1 MDIEQLKLI
10 IDTLNSLGEN
20 SKEAFIYWIIIKYG
34 TTYLFGIIWS
44 CIAIYL
50 IKKVYF
56 LLNNLS
62 MLKDFREAAGISS
75 YISSFDRKKIC
86 RILEKYYQN
95 EN

>member
-34 TTYLFGIIWS
+34 ATYLFGIIWS
-44 CIAIYL
+44 CIAFYL
-50 IKKVYF
+50 IKKGYF

-62 MLKDFREAAGISS
+62 MIKTFREAAGITD
-75 YISSFDRKKIC
+75 YISEGDRKKIC
-86 RILEKYYQN
+86 RVLSKYYQK
-95 EN
+95 ES